1 MAKVTDMNSAARVLG
16 AAAPQYKTSDATKRA
31 YAALKNAYSNRNSW
45 SKRIR
50 TNIKRLYAMGDFDP
64 NKSAY
69 YQNAYHSLKQ
79 AYQNTGKRDM
89 LNAAATATANTG
101 GLANSYAATA
111 ANQAYQARLSELAGK
126 VPELYTAAE
135 SEFTNRK
142 NNLADVIA
150 MQQQAQQEGIEK
162 AKFMLDT
169 QRALDAA
176 RYNAAKYADSAA
188 RNTAKLW
195 WQRYMATH

>member
-1 MAKVTDMNSAARVLG
+1 MAKVTDMNSAARVLA
-16 AAAPQYKTSDATKRA
+16 AAAPRYKTSDATKRA
-31 YAALKNAYSNRNSW
+31 YTALKNAYSNQNSW

-50 TNIKRLYAMGDFDP
+50 TNIKRLYGMGDFDP

-69 YQNAYHSLKQ
+69 YQNAYHALKQ
-79 AYQNTGKRDM
+79 AYQNAGKQDM
-89 LNAAATATANTG
+89 LNAAAMATEGTG

-111 ANQAYQARLSELAGK
+111 ANRAYQARMSELAGK
-126 VPELYTAAE
+126 VPELYAAAQ
-135 SEFTNRK
+135 SEFADRK
-142 NNLADVIA
+142 NNLAGVIA

-162 AKFMLDT
+162 AQFMLNT